1 MENMYYVIGAG
12 ILAMLYAFWK
22 TSWIN
27 NQDQGNDRMVK
38 IVLHNELI
46 EVNNEIKIDFII
58 KNPTS
63 PLEILK
69 SPDSRKLGLLLK
81 SIELKDI

>member
-38 IVLHNELI
+38 IGASIADGAMAFLKAEYRVLSIFCLLY
-46 EVNNEIKIDFII
+46 
-58 KNPTS
+58 TS
-63 PLEILK
+63 P
-69 SPDSRKLGLLLK
+69 SPRD
-81 SIELKDI
+81 

>member
-1 MENMYYVIGAG
+1 MDNMYYVIGAG

-38 IVLHNELI
+38 I
-46 EVNNEIKIDFII
+46 
-58 KNPTS
+58 
-63 PLEILK
+63 
-69 SPDSRKLGLLLK
+69 GQ
-81 SIELKDI
+81 SIADGAMAF